1 MAHALTKRPHATID
15 RYLAYLVAEW
25 KDVPKVAAEWADWD
39 EHDRLDFVVEWPI
52 REDRLLELRRWAA
65 RGLLSA
71 EQHAGYRELEET
83 VRRHRPDLERLLA
96 D

>member
-1 MAHALTKRPHATID
+1 MAQALTERSHSAID
-15 RYLAYLVAEW
+15 RYLAYLIAEWNDVPQVVAEW
-25 KDVPKVAAEWADWD
+25 AAWE

-52 REDRLLELRRWAA
+52 REDHLRQLRQWADH
-65 RGLLSA
+65 GLLTTA
-71 EQHAGYRELEET
+71 QYAGYRELEET